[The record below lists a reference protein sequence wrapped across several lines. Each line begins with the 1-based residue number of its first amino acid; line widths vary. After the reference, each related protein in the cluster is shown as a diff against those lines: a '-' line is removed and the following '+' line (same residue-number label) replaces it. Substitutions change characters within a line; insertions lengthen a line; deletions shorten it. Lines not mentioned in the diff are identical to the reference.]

1 MTRVS
6 QYEATKDVMVIKPE
20 GEEYGN
26 IYDFVN
32 ITNKNCRELP
42 INKGITGWN
51 RKFVCGIM
59 GSDE

>member
-6 QYEATKDVMVIKPE
+6 QYGATKDVMVIKPE

-42 INKGITGWN
+42 INKGITG
-51 RKFVCGIM
+51 
-59 GSDE
+59 